1 MRARKKKNKIKWN
14 NIKEGHPSRDQPDE
28 KYNFEVHNELA
39 YRKRG
44 EFLLNFWLNFDETF
58 IWSIVARPSSYT
70 YIEYEL
76 HFSLLFFFFS
86 ERRFGNWPKLR
97 LNSFPSREPQRFI
110 NNASIKIQS
119 KKYIY
124 IYIKVK
130 FRGHETSFAR
140 AVNFQFKSSIGYQ
153 LSKVFQTNQR
163 YAYIYMLYHES
174 FI

>member
-1 MRARKKKNKIKWN
+1 MRKKKNKIKWN

-124 IYIKVK
+124 IKK
-130 FRGHETSFAR
+130 SNFEGTKHHSLAR
-140 AVNFQFKSSIGYQ
+140 SIFN
-153 LSKVFQTNQR
+153 SKVASVINYRKFFKPINDTH
-163 YAYIYMLYHES
+163 IYMLYHES